1 MTPEAF
7 EAAARTLFA
16 ETAAMTLAT
25 CAGAQPWASDVYFA
39 VDGWKLV
46 FFSSPASRHCRNL
59 AANPACAATIHPVV
73 ASWRDIHGLQLE
85 GRVEPVEGIM
95 AIARVAAAYCAKF
108 PFAAALLE
116 APGETT
122 AKMARVR
129 PHVFIPEVVR
139 LTDNR
144 QGFGTRFLL
153 RLRDGHPVGPPE
165 RESGN

>member
-7 EAAARTLFA
+7 EAAVRTLFA
-16 ETAAMTLAT
+16 EVAAMTLAT
-25 CAGAQPWASDVYFA
+25 CAQGRPWASDVYFA
-39 VDGWKLV
+39 PDGWKLV

-59 AANPACAATIHPVV
+59 EANPACAATIHPVV

-85 GRVEPVEGIM
+85 GRVEPVEGLIAM
-95 AIARVAAAYCAKF
+95 AQAAAVYCAKF
-108 PFAAALLE
+108 PFAKALLE
-116 APGETT
+116 APGESA

-129 PHVFIPEVVR
+129 PHVFIPQSVR

-153 RLRDGHPVGPPE
+153 RLHDGRPLGPPE
-165 RESGN
+165 RDSGN

>member
-7 EAAARTLFA
+7 EAAVRTLFA
-16 ETAAMTLAT
+16 EVAAMTLAT
-25 CAGAQPWASDVYFA
+25 CAGDRPWASDVYFVA
-39 VDGWKLV
+39 DGWKLV
-46 FFSSPASRHCRNL
+46 FFSSPASRHGRNL

-85 GRVEPVEGIM
+85 GRGEPVEGLIAM
-95 AIARVAAAYCAKF
+95 ARAAAVYCGKF
-108 PFAAALLE
+108 PFAKALLE

-122 AKMARVR
+122 AKMTRVR
-129 PHVFIPEVVR
+129 PHVFVPTAVR

-153 RLRDGHPVGPPE
+153 RLRDGRPMGPPE
-165 RESGN
+165 RETGN

>member
-16 ETAAMTLAT
+16 EVAAMTLAT
-25 CAGAQPWASDVYFA
+25 CAGGLPWASDVYFV

-73 ASWRDIHGLQLE
+73 ASWRDIRGLQLE
-85 GRVEPVEGIM
+85 GRVEPVAGIK
-95 AIARVAAAYCAKF
+95 ALARAAAVYCAKF
-108 PFAAALLE
+108 PFAQALLE
-116 APGETT
+116 APGETA

-129 PHVFIPEVVR
+129 PHVFLPEAVR

-153 RLRDGHPVGPPE
+153 RLRDGRPLGPPE
-165 RESGN
+165 RDLGR

>member
-7 EAAARTLFA
+7 EAAVRALFA
-16 ETAAMTLAT
+16 EVAAMTLAT
-25 CAGAQPWASDVYFA
+25 CDGNRPWASDVYFVA
-39 VDGWKLV
+39 DGWKLL

-73 ASWRDIHGLQLE
+73 ASWRDIRGLQLE
-85 GRVEPVEGIM
+85 GRVEPVEGIK
-95 AIARVAAAYCAKF
+95 ALARAAAVYCAKF
-108 PFAAALLE
+108 PFAKALLQ
-116 APGETT
+116 APGETA

-129 PHVFIPEVVR
+129 PHVFIPQAVR

-153 RLRDGHPVGPPE
+153 SLRDGRPLGPPE
-165 RESGN
+165 RDAGN

>member
-7 EAAARTLFA
+7 EAAVRALFDDV
-16 ETAAMTLAT
+16 AAMTLAT
-25 CAGAQPWASDVYFA
+25 CAGGRPWASDVYFVA
-39 VDGWKLV
+39 DGWKLV

-85 GRVEPVEGIM
+85 GRVEPVEGIVAM
-95 AIARVAAAYCAKF
+95 ARAAAVYCAKF
-108 PFAAALLE
+108 PFAQALLQ
-116 APGETT
+116 APGETA

-129 PHVFIPEVVR
+129 PHAFIPETVR

-144 QGFGTRFLL
+144 QGFGTRFVL
-153 RLRDGHPVGPPE
+153 RLQDGRPLGPPE
-165 RESGN
+165 RETGN